1 MRPSP
6 AGPARAA
13 LASLCAAAVLAAAG
27 PAHAAADTV
36 LTYQFR
42 LGGFDVARADL
53 AVDLPE
59 AAGGAYSM
67 TSDLV
72 ADGLLGTFTSFTS
85 RSAAAGTLGEADGRA
100 EPHSFRSDSTWRG
113 EQRTAVLSWQ
123 TPPLPEARVEPPP
136 DPDEREPVPPHLTE
150 GSVDPLSALLTL
162 IAAAT
167 GDAASGATGDAAS
180 GATGDAASGVAGEP
194 VTVYD
199 GRRLY
204 RLTVAGFAPAAVSAG
219 GFAGEGWRA
228 DVRYET
234 LAGTSRRWNSRKEVT
249 ADVLLAPGETFGLD
263 VPVPVRIIVP
273 VKTLGALV
281 VELAGARPGDA

>member
-6 AGPARAA
+6 AGPALAA
-13 LASLCAAAVLAAAG
+13 LCAAALLAAAG
-27 PAHAAADTV
+27 PARAAADTV

-85 RSAAAGTLGEADGRA
+85 RSAAAGTLGEIDGRA
-100 EPHSFRSDSTWRG
+100 APHTFRSDSTWRG

-123 TPPLPEARVEPPP
+123 TAPLPEARVEPPP

-167 GDAASGATGDAAS
+167 A
-180 GATGDAASGVAGEP
+180 DAASGVAGDAASEPTAEP

-204 RLTVAGFAPAAVSAG
+204 RLTVNDFAPAAVTAG

-249 ADVLLAPGETFGLD
+249 ADVLLAPGEAFGLD
-263 VPVPVRIIVP
+263 MPVPVRIVVP
-273 VKTLGALV
+273 VQTLGALV

>member
-13 LASLCAAAVLAAAG
+13 LATLCAAAVLAAAG
-27 PAHAAADTV
+27 PARATADTV

-59 AAGGAYSM
+59 VAGGAYSM

-100 EPHSFRSDSTWRG
+100 APHSFRSDSTWRG

-162 IAAAT
+162 IAAAA
-167 GDAASGATGDAAS
+167 GDVASGAAA
-180 GATGDAASGVAGEP
+180 AP

-204 RLTVAGFAPAAVSAG
+204 RLSVADFTPAAVSAG
-219 GFAGEGWRA
+219 GFVGDGWRA

-234 LAGTSRRWNSRKEVT
+234 LAGTSRRWNSRKDVT
-249 ADVLLAPGETFGLD
+249 ADVLLAPGEAFGLD
-263 VPVPVRIIVP
+263 VPVPVRIVVP
-273 VKTLGALV
+273 VQTLGALV